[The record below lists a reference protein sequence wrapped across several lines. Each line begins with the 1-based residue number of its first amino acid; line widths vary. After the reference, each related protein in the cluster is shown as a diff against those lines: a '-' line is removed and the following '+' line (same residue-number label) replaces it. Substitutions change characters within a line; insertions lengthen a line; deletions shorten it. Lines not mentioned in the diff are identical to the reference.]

1 MKRELRI
8 TEDGSHTIYVSDLD
22 EPYHSI
28 HGAIQES
35 NHVYIK
41 QGLHSI
47 SRSPLR
53 ILEAGFGTGL
63 NALLTLAEASK
74 LGIEVYY
81 HAVEKYPLSET
92 EYKQINY
99 EQFIDGITAGSFI
112 SMHESPWGEQI
123 PISENFTLYKERA
136 DIRSMNPTGTFDLV
150 YFDAFAPQ
158 KQPQLWSEEVFNP
171 ISKLMDPGGILVSYT
186 SKGSVRRALI
196 SCGFQIEKVP
206 GPPGKLEMI
215 RATRI

>member
-35 NHVYIK
+35 NHVFIK

-74 LGIEVYY
+74 LGIKVYY

-112 SMHESPWGEQI
+112 SMHESPWAEQI
-123 PISENFTLYKERA
+123 PIAENFTLYKERA
-136 DIRSMNPTGTFDLV
+136 DIRSMNPAGTFDLV

-158 KQPQLWSEEVFNP
+158 KQPHLWSEEVFNP
-171 ISKLMDPGGILVSYT
+171 ISKLMDPGGVLVSYT
-186 SKGSVRRALI
+186 AKGSVRRALI
-196 SCGFQIEKVP
+196 SCGFRVEKVP
-206 GPPGKLEMI
+206 GPPGKWEMI